1 MKKLLNDNVMWKQY
15 EDVRDGNPNAQR
27 SLDTAFSIIHA
38 VMRNV
43 EKPVAFIMQETSR
56 YVEHPDNLGTDHFGY
71 SILRMA
77 TQSHQSLSCPSNPE
91 KRLSNLIFML
101 ADKVNDIPAWFYLN
115 NPLVRTVS
123 IPLPDREIRRT
134 FIKEFLDDEDYLP
147 ADFSSLSEEEQEKAL
162 KKYTDTFIAETDGF
176 RVKEMQ
182 ALLSIMKSKG
192 MDLSRISTA
201 ATLFKHGTDQNPW
214 ENGDLVGKLPDIE
227 DILRKRVKGQDSAV
241 QSAADVL
248 RAAILGLSGLQH
260 SSKGCRPKGILFLAG
275 PTGVG
280 KTELAKAIS
289 EFVFGTEEHVVRF
302 DMSEYREAHSDARLL
317 GAPPGYVGYE
327 QGGQL
332 TEAIKREPFSVLLF
346 DEIEKAHPSILD
358 KFLQILEDGRL
369 TDSKGETVYFSNALI
384 IFTSNL
390 GIIERVLDPVTH
402 REKNVQVAEYGS
414 DGCNEEDADKANE
427 MYNAYASGILSR
439 IDDHFIQIA
448 RPEIKNRIGDN
459 FIIFSFISEKAVEMI
474 AEKKLEQITEAYL
487 AEKDIHI
494 NFAESFYQ
502 SLYEAIKNED
512 KLKDGGRGVGNMIE
526 SCFTKPFG
534 KYMSDSGI
542 KAGDTVIIT
551 GFTKSKGVVELTC
564 EKTSK

>member
-1 MKKLLNDNVMWKQY
+1 MNKLLNDSMLWSQY
-15 EDVRDGNPNAQR
+15 ELVQGGDPNTQH
-27 SLDTAFSIIHA
+27 SLDAAFSIINA
-38 VMRNV
+38 VMRN
-43 EKPVAFIMQETSR
+43 EKEPVAFLMQEASR
-56 YVEHPDNLGTDHFGY
+56 YVEHPDNLNTDHFAY

-77 TQSHQSLSCPSNPE
+77 TQSQRSLPCPANPE
-91 KRLSNLIFML
+91 KCLSNLIFML

-123 IPLPDREIRRT
+123 IPLPDREIRKT
-134 FIKEFLDDEDYLP
+134 FIEGFLDDEDYLP
-147 ADFSSLSEEEQEKAL
+147 ENFTTLSEEEQKKAL
-162 KKYTDTFIAETDGF
+162 EKYTNTFIAETDGF

-182 ALLSIMKSKG
+182 ALLSIVVSKRL
-192 MDLSRISTA
+192 DLSRISTA
-201 ATLFKHGTDQNPW
+201 ATLFKHGTAQNPW
-214 ENGDLVGKLPDIE
+214 ENGDLVEKLPDIE
-227 DILRKRVKGQDSAV
+227 KILRKRVKGQDSAV

-414 DGCNEEDADKANE
+414 DGCNEENTEKAEE

-459 FIIFSFISEKAVEMI
+459 FIIFNFISEKAVELI
-474 AEKKLEQITEAYL
+474 AEKKLEQIKDSYLTE
-487 AEKDIHI
+487 KGIQI
-494 NFAESFYQ
+494 NFEESFYQ

-526 SCFTKPFG
+526 SRFTKPFG
-534 KYMSDSGI
+534 KYMSENGI
-542 KAGDTVIIT
+542 KTGDTVTVT
-551 GFTKSKGVVELTC
+551 GFKKSKGVVELLC
-564 EKTSK
+564 K